1 MAVITASTFDPLKT
15 RCNVRL
21 QQAVPIVD
29 ADWNELDDIR
39 KFEMRAYLKWHV
51 GDGIPDG
58 SDGFRIDALAA
69 SADDFVIRAGV
80 PAAAAGTS
88 NFDIGLRNCGRCIVD
103 GLDVIIQADIN
114 YKAQT
119 LFAGPGLGGAPQI
132 QPIPV
137 VAGNVVVYL
146 DVWERLVTAQ
156 EDPSQVLRGL
166 GTESCARTKREWC
179 VRTRTGADAPASGDP
194 DFIAGHSYYALAN
207 LNRRLT
213 GPNVAANIAPGDLVD
228 RRRTRLSMSSL
239 EDRIA
244 KLEKFL
250 LLPAFVAPGGQLVPR
265 TGATGQTIDL
275 RGQNFNIGTPRV
287 TFGGVP
293 ATLSGAFTATDVRV
307 FVPILAPGTYS
318 VSITTDGGGPVTAD
332 DQFTVIIG

>member
-1 MAVITASTFDPLKT
+1 MAVITASTFDPLKA

-114 YKAQT
+114 YQAQT

-137 VAGNVVVYL
+137 IAGNVVVYL
-146 DVWERLVTAQ
+146 DVWERLVTSQ

-166 GTESCARTKREWC
+166 GTESCARMKREWC
-179 VRTRTGADAPASGDP
+179 VRTRQQVPVSEVLAEWRAANARTRDGMRRLGRQGTLQTSAGPYPAGLQAFHYSSELATHADDVGVPVSQAEDAGRTHWRAVFGAFALGEQGRPVTV
-194 DFIAGHSYYALAN
+194 ALAGGTIRVTYQGQDEE
-207 LNRRLT
+207 LSEHEFVDATVCRL
-213 GPNVAANIAPGDLVD
+213 PGDTV
-228 RRRTRLSMSSL
+228 
-239 EDRIA
+239 
-244 KLEKFL
+244 
-250 LLPAFVAPGGQLVPR
+250 
-265 TGATGQTIDL
+265 
-275 RGQNFNIGTPRV
+275 
-287 TFGGVP
+287 VP
-293 ATLSGAFTATDVRV
+293 ARLRAVLCF
-307 FVPILAPGTYS
+307 LA
-318 VSITTDGGGPVTAD
+318 
-332 DQFTVIIG
+332 